1 MEIRSA
7 NREDVR
13 AILHIYNDAIVHT
26 TATFDLQEKSLAE
39 MNMWFDTH
47 NEMYPIIVAEE
58 DGIVLGYCSLS
69 PFREKEAYKQT
80 VEISVYVEKQARGKG
95 IAKKLIER
103 VLQLAEELRHH
114 TIIAGITKGN
124 DISVKLHEQ
133 MGFTYVGCFREVG
146 YKFNEWQDVLFYQYI
161 IK

>member
-7 NREDVR
+7 YRDDVR

-26 TATFDLQEKSLAE
+26 TATFDLQEKSLTE
-39 MNMWFDTH
+39 MNVWFDAH
-47 NEMYPIIVAEE
+47 NEMYPVIVAEE
-58 DGIVLGYCSLS
+58 DSIVLGYCSLS

-80 VEISVYVEKQARGKG
+80 VEISVYVGKQARGKG
-95 IAKKLIER
+95 IAKKLLGRI
-103 VLQLAEELRHH
+103 LQLAEETGHH

>member
-1 MEIRSA
+1 MEIRNA
-7 NREDVR
+7 DREDVR
-13 AILHIYNDAIVHT
+13 SIVHIYNDAVIHT
-26 TATFDLQEKSLAE
+26 TATFDLQEKTLAE
-39 MNMWFDTH
+39 MNVWFDAH
-47 NEMYPIIVAEE
+47 NEMYPVIVAEE
-58 DGIVLGYCSLS
+58 EGSILGYCSLS

-80 VEISVYVEKQARGKG
+80 VEISVYVDQHVRGKG
-95 IAKKLIER
+95 IAKKLIGR
-103 VLQLAEELRHH
+103 ILQLAEEAEHH
-114 TIIAGITKGN
+114 AIIAGITKGN

>member
-7 NREDVR
+7 YREDVR

-39 MNMWFDTH
+39 MNVWFDTH

-103 VLQLAEELRHH
+103 ILKVAGDVRHH